1 MSDHSASGIASGL
14 KFPEALTRSPRCFI
28 ALSGLDVLNNAVH
41 RAVWDEFTTGGR
53 RTERKPILY
62 KNVPADHLY
71 PKCCVHVRE
80 PLVRLCCCACVMI
93 NVAGILNN
101 ALHRMVACMVC
112 PNMSYCLRTHHACM
126 NHQRTSSP
134 CYETQA

>member
-93 NVAGILNN
+93 NVASILNN
-101 ALHRMVACMVC
+101 ALHRVVCMHGL
-112 PNMSYCLRTHHACM
+112 SHHELLPAHTSCM
-126 NHQRTSSP
+126 HEPSTNHISLL
-134 CYETQA
+134 

>member
-1 MSDHSASGIASGL
+1 MPDHSASGIASGL

-80 PLVRLCCCACVMI
+80 PLVRLYAAV
-93 NVAGILNN
+93 
-101 ALHRMVACMVC
+101 
-112 PNMSYCLRTHHACM
+112 HA
-126 NHQRTSSP
+126 
-134 CYETQA
+134 